1 MIKFQTLAAVGATLF
16 LALSFTSCKP
26 KQSAY
31 HAAYERARQR
41 QIAQQEATQDEV
53 RPMPAPVAAETDT
66 QIREEKV
73 TPTDGANELGLKAF
87 SVVIGSFQNITN
99 ARSLR
104 ERMLGEGF
112 PAILAQNEDGMY
124 RVIVTSF
131 ETKSEAVTS
140 RESIKSRFAPLFQ
153 DAWILQRAY

>member
-1 MIKFQTLAAVGATLF
+1 MKMSKTLA
-16 LALSFTSCKP
+16 LAAAAIVISVSFTSCKP

-31 HAAYERARQR
+31 HAAYERAQQR
-41 QIAQQEATQDEV
+41 QIAQQAASQDEV
-53 RPMPAPVAAETDT
+53 RPMPAPVAADDAAV
-66 QIREEKV
+66 REEKV
-73 TPTDGANELGLKAF
+73 TPADGANESGLKAY

-99 ARSLR
+99 ARGLR

-112 PAILAQNEDGMY
+112 PAILAQNENGMY

-131 ETKSEAVTS
+131 DTKAEAVIS
-140 RESIKSRFAPLFQ
+140 RESIKSRFAPLFS

>member
-1 MIKFQTLAAVGATLF
+1 MNMSKTFAPAAVAVL
-16 LALSFTSCKP
+16 LSLSFASCKP

-31 HAAYERARQR
+31 HAAYERAQQR
-41 QIAQQEATQDEV
+41 QIAQQAATQDAV
-53 RPMPAPVAAETDT
+53 RPMPAPVASQDASV
-66 QIREEKV
+66 REERVK
-73 TPTDGANELGLKAF
+73 PADGADENGLRAY

-124 RVIVTSF
+124 RVVVTSF
-131 ETKSEAVTS
+131 DTKSEAVTS
-140 RESIKSRFAPLFQ
+140 RERIKSRFAPLFS

>member
-1 MIKFQTLAAVGATLF
+1 MNMSKIFAVTVAAVALS
-16 LALSFTSCKP
+16 LSFTSCKP

-31 HAAYERARQR
+31 HAAYERAQQR
-41 QIAQQEATQDEV
+41 QIAQQAAAEDEV
-53 RPMPAPVAAETDT
+53 RPMPAPVAAEDASV
-66 QIREEKV
+66 REEKV
-73 TPTDGANELGLKAF
+73 TPTDGADANGLKAY

-112 PAILAQNEDGMY
+112 PAILAQNEEGMY

-131 ETKSEAVTS
+131 DTKSEAVTS
-140 RESIKSRFAPLFQ
+140 RESIKSRFAPLFS
-153 DAWILQRAY
+153 DAWILMRAY

>member
-1 MIKFQTLAAVGATLF
+1 MKTSRTLAPVVAAL
-16 LALSFTSCKP
+16 LLSLSFTSCKP

-31 HAAYERARQR
+31 HAAYERAQQR
-41 QIAQQEATQDEV
+41 QIAQQAATQDAV
-53 RPMPAPVAAETDT
+53 RPMPAPDATADVNV
-66 QIREEKV
+66 REEKV
-73 TPTDGANELGLKAF
+73 RPADGADENGLKAY

-131 ETKSEAVTS
+131 DTKSEAVTS
-140 RESIKSRFAPLFQ
+140 RESIKSRFAPLFS
-153 DAWILQRAY
+153 DAWILQRSY